1 MLTPID
7 LFSFHSFQCSKN
19 ACQRVTYLLNL
30 NQDSYSL
37 LLKIKITFTPIVDKA
52 LYKKGERIIIFQHHL
67 LEEELHTCPPRT
79 NSSTM
84 KVAIVFSFA
93 FVVTDAKRLL
103 PYLTA
108 ETALNA
114 SKATLPVGE
123 VSENSAPFDMS
134 AGYTFRK
141 ITDRVT
147 LNTIEALPEGF
158 NSFDM
163 ALRMPLQRI
172 INLDCI
178 RMQNSSSS
186 FRWKQQLVEYS
197 DTIQKSILI
206 LARSN
211 SSLQDNLTLLQNNL
225 PIPRNIDPGT
235 FNVTNDNFIA
245 IDPATFTPFNTV
257 LFAEELSGQ

>member
-7 LFSFHSFQCSKN
+7 LFSFHSLQCSKN
-19 ACQRVTYLLNL
+19 ACQRITYLLNL

-37 LLKIKITFTPIVDKA
+37 LLKIKITFTPIVHKA

-79 NSSTM
+79 NSST
-84 KVAIVFSFA
+84 IVFSFA
-93 FVVTDAKRLL
+93 FVVTEAKRLL

-123 VSENSAPFDMS
+123 ESENSAPFDMS

-141 ITDRVT
+141 ITDQVT
-147 LNTIEALPEGF
+147 LNTIEALPECF

-163 ALRMPLQRI
+163 ATYAAPENPKSGLYPNAEQFIFLPTETAAGGILRY
-172 INLDCI
+172 NTVD
-178 RMQNSSSS
+178 
-186 FRWKQQLVEYS
+186 
-197 DTIQKSILI
+197 KSILI
-206 LARSN
+206 LA
-211 SSLQDNLTLLQNNL
+211 
-225 PIPRNIDPGT
+225 
-235 FNVTNDNFIA
+235 
-245 IDPATFTPFNTV
+245 
-257 LFAEELSGQ
+257 

>member
-1 MLTPID
+1 
-7 LFSFHSFQCSKN
+7 
-19 ACQRVTYLLNL
+19 
-30 NQDSYSL
+30 
-37 LLKIKITFTPIVDKA
+37 
-52 LYKKGERIIIFQHHL
+52 
-67 LEEELHTCPPRT
+67 
-79 NSSTM
+79 M

-123 VSENSAPFDMS
+123 ESENSAPFDMS

-158 NSFDM
+158 YSFDM
-163 ALRMPLQRI
+163 ATYAAPENPKSGLYPNAEQFIFLPTETAAGGILRY
-172 INLDCI
+172 NTVD
-178 RMQNSSSS
+178 
-186 FRWKQQLVEYS
+186 
-197 DTIQKSILI
+197 KSILI
-206 LARSN
+206 LAQSN
-211 SSLQDNLTLLQNNL
+211 LSLQDNFNLLQNNL

-245 IDPATFTPFNTV
+245 TDPATFTPFNTV